1 MCSVKNHHM
10 VNIVDLFASLLWNLS
25 ASVRMFVLH
34 GTHQRASWLARQRDE
49 FVQLIFIHF
58 SDVCEDCGHVIAI
71 HKYSFSADDQF
82 QVYIIAKTHLARMTF
97 SLVLS

>member
-1 MCSVKNHHM
+1 M
-10 VNIVDLFASLLWNLS
+10 VNIVDLFASLLCNLS
-25 ASVRMFVLH
+25 ASVRMFALH
-34 GTHQRASWLARQRDE
+34 GTHQRASWLTRQRDE